1 MLKFFSL
8 FSCWLLFSGSISQ
21 APPAAFPDTPV
32 ITENSVGKARI
43 GMSAIKLKEAYNGFT
58 FTPTYLAKYGFDGG
72 SGKPDAVM
80 VSSNGQKLFIYFLD
94 WQMKKKVA
102 GLIVLHSAYRTAN
115 KIHVGSTSAQLKQ
128 ALPAVKVAPGETLPK
143 MEIAQIETMDEQK
156 PGLQYIF
163 YKQGTIGKLKDS
175 MEPSE
180 IAKLIAKISW
190 IQIYPN

>member
-1 MLKFFSL
+1 MPKFLLL
-8 FSCWLLFSGSISQ
+8 FSCWLLLSGSSQ
-21 APPAAFPDTPV
+21 TLPAAFPDTPT

-72 SGKPDAVM
+72 SGKPDAVT
-80 VSSNGQKLFIYFLD
+80 VSRSGQKLFVYFLD
-94 WQMKKKVA
+94 WQTKKKVA
-102 GLIVLHSAYRTAN
+102 GLIVLHSAYQTAN
-115 KIHVGSTSAQLKQ
+115 KVHVGSTSAQLKV
-128 ALPAVKVAPGETLPK
+128 AIPTVKVAPDEILPE
-143 MEIAQIETMDEQK
+143 MEIAQIETREDQK

-180 IAKLIAKISW
+180 IAKPNAKISW

>member
-1 MLKFFSL
+1 MLKFLSL
-8 FSCWLLFSGSISQ
+8 FSCWLLLSGSISQ
-21 APPAAFPDTPV
+21 TPPAAFPDTPT
-32 ITENSVGKARI
+32 ITDSLVGKARI
-43 GMSAIKLKEAYNGFT
+43 GMSEIKVKEAYNGFT

-80 VSSNGQKLFIYFLD
+80 VSRYGQKLFIYFLD
-94 WQMKKKVA
+94 WQTKKKVA
-102 GLIVLHSAYRTAN
+102 GLIVLHPAYQTAN

-128 ALPAVKVAPGETLPK
+128 ALSTVTVAPAETMPG
-143 MEIAQIETMDEQK
+143 MEIAQLERGEEQK

-180 IAKLIAKISW
+180 IAKLNAKISW